1 MSKGDD
7 NEDLGRIHVQV
18 KLKKKRNVTAPDTTI
33 RITIMEAKKLP
44 PRARADTCDPYVMLE
59 FEKTVKKTQVRFKQS
74 VSSVPEWSETFVFEA
89 WSDRLDS
96 SLLISV
102 MDHQEWRKDKVQC
115 VIRNPV
121 CDISNPSEVFGALSG
136 IFETIFVIFSTI
148 LCVSKSSLC

>member
-1 MSKGDD
+1 M
-7 NEDLGRIHVQV
+7 QV

-74 VSSVPEWSETFVFEA
+74 VSSIPEWSETFVFEA

-96 SLLISV
+96 SLLLSV
-102 MDHQEWRKDKVQC
+102 MDHQEWRKDKVRC
-115 VIRNPV
+115 VIRDPV
-121 CDISNPSEVFGALSG
+121 CDILNPSEIFEALSA
-136 IFETIFVIFSTI
+136 IFETLSVIFGASPFI
-148 LCVSKSSLC
+148 SKSSVCWH